1 MSFFKY
7 SLLKFIGF
15 LFFFF
20 GFFLTEINSQEK
32 PNSPVN
38 EIKLQNEEF
47 FIRFYEK
54 LKSENKSIEKIDKNF
69 LVRLSGLSTFDR
81 KYMTKKV
88 DPRHFFS
95 QVTLDSMKMPRMGRE
110 LKCLSE
116 ALYFESR
123 GEQLEGQIAVAN
135 VIINRKN
142 SKDFPNTICRVVS
155 EGSHKRNACQFSYNC
170 DGKLEL
176 IYDKRAYRRIAKLS
190 NIILN
195 GAFAD
200 ITGGATFFHASEVNP
215 SWAKKF
221 RKTKKIGRHI
231 FYSR

>member
-1 MSFFKY
+1 MSFFK
-7 SLLKFIGF
+7 SSFVKFIG
-15 LFFFF
+15 LFFFLF
-20 GFFLTEINSQEK
+20 VAFLTEINGQE
-32 PNSPVN
+32 NSVSSLKKV
-38 EIKLQNEEF
+38 KLKNEEF
-47 FIRFYEK
+47 LFRFYKK
-54 LKSENKSIEKIDKNF
+54 LKLETGNIEKINKT
-69 LVRLSGLSTFDR
+69 LLIRLSGLSTFDR
-81 KYMTKKV
+81 KYMSKKV

-95 QVTLDSMKMPRMGRE
+95 QVTLDNMKMPRMNRE

-116 ALYFESR
+116 ALYFEAR
-123 GEQLEGQIAVAN
+123 GEQLEGQIAVAD

-142 SKDFPNTICRVVS
+142 SKNFPNTICRVVS

-176 IYDKRAYRRIAKLS
+176 IYDKLSYSRITKLS
-190 NIILN
+190 SIILN

-200 ITGGATFFHASEVNP
+200 ITGGATFFHATEVSP

-221 RKTKKIGRHI
+221 KETKKIGRHI